1 MGIQAFFQRR
11 KKKNEKEEIIEDC
24 LETDSIKESEVIPAT
39 PSNEVDDLCEQV
51 IDASYHGEDLK
62 KEYQLVT
69 DYLTDI
75 QKIEEYLSVSP
86 KELEDIARRYLS
98 LQNIRQELKVNSAK
112 MQDKDMRMMKQY
124 EKEIETVLN
133 NMVDAEKQSILVKKD
148 MKYLEGEKEALEF
161 QMEQETLFMERM
173 KKSGFYIC
181 IVMVL
186 LLAIVGSLMAFY
198 ELDLGI
204 LLILVVLAG
213 AGGIVYTYHKFL
225 QSRTQYNIFISK
237 MNKAIGLLNK
247 VKIKCVN
254 CTNTLDYMYAKYQV
268 KDARELDYIIRQYE
282 RMKKDEL
289 SYRVNASD
297 LNLAAEELEV
307 LLKKIHVKDSSVWTK
322 QAEAILNPKEMV
334 EVKHSLNVRR
344 QKLRDQMEANE
355 QLIQLSKEKLR
366 EIVKEM
372 PALEEEIREQLFA
385 YHLEY

>member
-24 LETDSIKESEVIPAT
+24 LEKDSIKESEVIPAT